1 MRKNVIVGV
10 VGVAALFFVG
20 IKVGALSNP
29 LNKAPSFLKFNSNT
43 VKGSAKVPGSRASAG
58 QALLADGNSASAWG
72 NVEGV
77 HVASDVAGSP
87 VLNGTV
93 LTADG
98 TGKAAWQPSP
108 QGIGTA
114 DSPTFAGLTVT
125 TGPVNL
131 PAGSIPASSFSSS
144 PIFGNGV
151 DGDAT
156 ISADTTL
163 ARDMYYSNLT
173 VNTGFVLNSGGFR
186 IFVKGM
192 CTLNG
197 TIRDNGSDA
206 TGQGGVFGA
215 PLGSVGGGGGT
226 GGGGSGTAGG
236 ASGTL
241 TNSLGGNGGNGA
253 TSGANAGGTG
263 GLSTAPSAVD
273 GSALIV
279 NALPSAL
286 TCRVLSGALAN
297 GGAGGGGGGSAVAG
311 SVGGGGGG
319 GGGVVM
325 IAARG
330 FSGTG
335 TIEANGGLGANGT
348 GTGGG
353 GGGGGGGCVVIIT
366 TSALPASIAARTLG
380 GSAGTGG
387 TSGTGMAG
395 ALGRVVV
402 LF

>member
-1 MRKNVIVGV
+1 MKRNVIVGLVCAV
-10 VGVAALFFVG
+10 VLVFFGGKLRALP
-20 IKVGALSNP
+20 NP
-29 LNKAPSFLKFNSNT
+29 LSKPPSFLKFNSNT
-43 VKGSAKVPGSRASAG
+43 VKGSAKVPGSKASAG
-58 QALLADGNSASAWG
+58 QVLVADGNSASAWS

-77 HVASDVAGSP
+77 HVTSNVAGSP

-98 TGKAAWQPSP
+98 TGKAAWQPS

-114 DSPTFAGLTVT
+114 DNPTFAGLTVT

-151 DGDAT
+151 DSDVT

-163 ARDMYYSNLT
+163 ARDMYFSNLT
-173 VNTGFVLNSGGFR
+173 VNTGIVLNTGGFR

-215 PLGSVGGGGGT
+215 PLGSIGGGGGT

-236 ASGTL
+236 ASGTV
-241 TNSLGGNGGNGA
+241 TNSLGGSGGNGA
-253 TSGANAGGTG
+253 TSGANAGGAG
-263 GLSTAPSAVD
+263 GLSTAPSAMD
-273 GSALIV
+273 GSAQIV
-279 NALPSAL
+279 NALPNAL
-286 TCRVLSGALAN
+286 TCRVLSGTLAN

-353 GGGGGGGCVVIIT
+353 GGGGGGGCVVIVT
-366 TSALPASIAARTLG
+366 TSALPASIVIRTLG
-380 GSAGTGG
+380 GSAGAGGTGG
-387 TSGTGMAG
+387 AGT
-395 ALGRVVV
+395 LGKVVV
-402 LF
+402 VF